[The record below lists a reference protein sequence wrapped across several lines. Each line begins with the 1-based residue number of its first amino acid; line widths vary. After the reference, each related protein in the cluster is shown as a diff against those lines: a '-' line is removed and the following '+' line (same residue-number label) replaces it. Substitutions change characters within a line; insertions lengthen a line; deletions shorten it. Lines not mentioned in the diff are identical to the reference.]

1 MKREN
6 EHGTPKEN
14 LNHDKG
20 LYTIPAPQTIG
31 EIIELKM
38 FERKLTQVKLSRIL
52 GVTEAKLSRI
62 INGKMSPDVAF
73 LKALHEKLDVDAE
86 FLLTKV

>member
-1 MKREN
+1 
-6 EHGTPKEN
+6 
-14 LNHDKG
+14 
-20 LYTIPAPQTIG
+20 
-31 EIIELKM
+31 
-38 FERKLTQVKLSRIL
+38 
-52 GVTEAKLSRI
+52 VTEAKLSRI